1 VADYLKEGQH
11 VRVKVIEA
19 DERGRLKLS
28 MKQAAAEGAEA
39 ATAE

>member
-1 VADYLKEGQH
+1 VADYLKEGQQ

-28 MKQAAAEGAEA
+28 MKQAEGAGAETA
-39 ATAE
+39 AQ